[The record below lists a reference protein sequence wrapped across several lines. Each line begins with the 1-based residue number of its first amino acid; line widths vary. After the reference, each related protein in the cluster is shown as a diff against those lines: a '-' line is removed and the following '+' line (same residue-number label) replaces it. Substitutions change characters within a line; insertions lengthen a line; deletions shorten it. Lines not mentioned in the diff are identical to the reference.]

1 MAYNNQNNQGN
12 RRPSYTPEI
21 KWKEIPIRFQEAT
34 YVDEAEM
41 VIKEL
46 EAKNFSVK
54 RTPRDRN
61 GDELT
66 TSQIRNLLSLTSTL
80 YDEVQT
86 KPMSDVMDRIA
97 YLRVQFI
104 YQSGRNAAVKKLV
117 ELADILNILKSIQ
130 EKQEKE
136 RLIRFCH
143 YMEALVAYFKYYGGK
158 D

>member
-12 RRPSYTPEI
+12 RRQDYTPEVQ
-21 KWKEIPIRFQEAT
+21 WKRFSIEFQETT

-46 EAKNFSVK
+46 KAKNFSVK
-54 RTPRDRN
+54 RNPRDRN
-61 GDELT
+61 CDELT

-80 YDEVQT
+80 YDEIQT
-86 KPMSDVMDRIA
+86 KSMSEVMDRIA

-117 ELADILNILKSIQ
+117 ELADILAILKSIQ
-130 EKQEKE
+130 DKKEKE
-136 RLIRFCH
+136 RLVRFCH